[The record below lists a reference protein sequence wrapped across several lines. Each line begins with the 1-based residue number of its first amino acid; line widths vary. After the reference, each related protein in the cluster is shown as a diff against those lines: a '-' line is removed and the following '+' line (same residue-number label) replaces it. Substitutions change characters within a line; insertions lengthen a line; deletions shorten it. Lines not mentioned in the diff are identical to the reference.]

1 MRSASPAST
10 TIDRKKLV
18 ADNLAYVRAIAAKV
32 KEQLP
37 KEIEF
42 DDLVAYGTQGLLEA
56 ADRFDGKHGASF
68 TTFAYYRVRG
78 AIFDGLRGMGWLP
91 RGEYARARFEE
102 RAAAYLANLADRD
115 EGAAAFSDDGAAP
128 RALEDEVRELA
139 NALGG
144 VAAVFVTALNL
155 EDENQMR
162 DDSPHPQ
169 ERLERREIEATV
181 VSVLHGLPEKERRLI
196 ELYYFED
203 KTLEEAGNA
212 LGLSKSWA
220 SRLHARA
227 IDLLK
232 AGLERFAP
240 RGESVALPA
249 ALSKPPRGRP
259 RTRNG
264 QASRR

>member
-1 MRSASPAST
+1 MRPT
-10 TIDRKKLV
+10 TTTDKKRLV
-18 ADNLAYVRAIAAKV
+18 AENLAYVRAIAARI

-56 ADRFDGKHGASF
+56 AERYDGRHGASF

-91 RGEYARARFEE
+91 RGEYARVRFEE

-115 EGAAAFSDDGAAP
+115 EGAEQFGDGRG
-128 RALEDEVRELA
+128 RALEDDVRDLA
-139 NALGG
+139 HALGG
-144 VAAVFVTALNL
+144 VAAVFVTSLDL
-155 EDENQMR
+155 DDESSMR
-162 DDSPHPQ
+162 DEAPHPQ
-169 ERLERREIEATV
+169 ERLERREIEATLV
-181 VSVLHGLPEKERRLI
+181 AALAEMPEKERRLV
-196 ELYYFED
+196 EMYYFED
-203 KTLEEAGNA
+203 KTLEEAGHA

-232 AGLERFAP
+232 QGLRNAAPDDVPPPAPERPPGKTAT
-240 RGESVALPA
+240 PA
-249 ALSKPPRGRP
+249 REPARRGRRP
-259 RTRNG
+259 
-264 QASRR
+264 SKK